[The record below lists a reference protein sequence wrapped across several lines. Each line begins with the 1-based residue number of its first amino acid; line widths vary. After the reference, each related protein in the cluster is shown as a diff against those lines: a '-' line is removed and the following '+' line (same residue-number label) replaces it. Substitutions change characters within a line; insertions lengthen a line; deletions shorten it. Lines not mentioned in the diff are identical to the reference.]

1 MGILIA
7 GCPSTRGLHLITVM
21 GEPMEASI
29 VASKYF
35 ESAIPL
41 YAENQFTAAVRT
53 DLAASLECLGQIVID
68 NTTARP
74 RTDALF
80 DTDTSAVAQE
90 SDRQKR
96 GSPGRVRAYI
106 ESVEAHSFPQLIAQ
120 PASEVERSISDQVVR
135 FTTNPKR
142 ARDKTPVG
150 YLKFAEIYSDLFE
163 DDGTACPGS

>member
-1 MGILIA
+1 LIA
-7 GCPSTRGLHLITVM
+7 GYLSTRGLPLITVK
-21 GEPMEASI
+21 GEPTEASI

-41 YAENQFTAAVRT
+41 YAENQFTVAVRT
-53 DLAASLECLGQIVID
+53 DLAASLERLGQIVID
-68 NTTARP
+68 NNTARP

-80 DTDTSAVAQE
+80 DTDPSAVAQE
-90 SDRQKR
+90 TASRNR

-106 ESVEAHSFPQLIAQ
+106 ESVKAYSFPQLIAQ

-142 ARDKTPVG
+142 ARDKTPVV
-150 YLKFAEIYSDLFE
+150 YLKFAEIYSDRFE
-163 DDGTACPGS
+163 DEGTAGPGS